1 MSLSETTTS
10 PEASAS
16 AGWIAAG
23 RRRRQRRER
32 QCRSKDR
39 EVAPGCKGNWCTRN
53 RSRGWM
59 WEGEQG
65 SLPFQDSDSFRL
77 PPLQCATP
85 GENSTTLQS
94 TTQPPLCSHL
104 QFMNSAPSP
113 AHPPRGKSLSAA
125 SPWLLSPCRFPV
137 TLGVHKQLGSMTQT
151 KGQLSLST
159 LGHFLS
165 WVSAAALSRIHLKHL
180 NLEQLSPTM
189 ERFPSH

>member
-39 EVAPGCKGNWCTRN
+39 EVAPDCKGNWCTRN
-53 RSRGWM
+53 GSRGWM

-65 SLPFQDSDSFRL
+65 SLLFRVQLL
-77 PPLQCATP
+77 PPLSDSPHCRDNVQLQVKTP
-85 GENSTTLQS
+85 PPLQS
-94 TTQPPLCSHL
+94 TTQPLLCSHL
-104 QFMNSAPSP
+104 QFMNSAPPP

-125 SPWLLSPCRFPV
+125 SPWLLSPRRFPV

-159 LGHFLS
+159 LGHLS
-165 WVSAAALSRIHLKHL
+165 SLGSALLPCPGSIS
-180 NLEQLSPTM
+180 NT
-189 ERFPSH
+189 

>member
-23 RRRRQRRER
+23 RQRRQRRER

-65 SLPFQDSDSFRL
+65 SLPFQGSAAASSFRL
-77 PPLQCATP
+77 PPLQGQCTTS

-104 QFMNSAPSP
+104 QFMNSVPPP

-125 SPWLLSPCRFPV
+125 SPWLLSPHRFPV

-151 KGQLSLST
+151 KGQLSLT
-159 LGHFLS
+159 TIGHFSSLG
-165 WVSAAALSRIHLKHL
+165 AALLPCPGSIS
-180 NLEQLSPTM
+180 NT
-189 ERFPSH
+189 